1 MSGWEAIVDPQ
12 SPVWMMYVNEINR
25 QARSCMAACNR
36 VLELGDDYR
45 HNRHTGPS
53 ELTELRDRVE
63 QAISD
68 AASLRNLI
76 YGGSLQK
83 KKRYLEAFHDDR
95 VRWLQRLLGDPELPT
110 IRNVDARDSMVH
122 FDERMDEWAYAA
134 AHRPDAEAGWMAAID
149 WIVKSRDIWG
159 SETPT
164 EPVRCYIADEMV
176 FVIRDVEVHIPKLM
190 AEANTVI
197 QRIRRQAAAH
207 TTVMKS
213 GGMDPA
219 ILLPL

>member
-1 MSGWEAIVDPQ
+1 
-12 SPVWMMYVNEINR
+12 MMYVNEINR

-36 VLELGDDYR
+36 ALELGDDYR
-45 HNRHTGPS
+45 HNRRTGPA
-53 ELTELRDRVE
+53 ELTELRHRVE

-76 YGGSLQK
+76 YGGSLQR
-83 KKRYLEAFHDDR
+83 KKRYLEAFHNDR
-95 VRWLQRLLGDPELPT
+95 VQWLQRLLGDPELPI

-134 AHRPDAEAGWMAAID
+134 AHRPDAEAGWVAAID
-149 WIVKSRDIWG
+149 WIVKSRDTWG
-159 SETPT
+159 STTPT

-176 FVIRDVEVHIPKLM
+176 FVIRNVEVHIPKLM
-190 AEANTVI
+190 AEANTVV
-197 QRIRRQAAAH
+197 QRIRSQSAAY
-207 TTVMKS
+207 TTVMKR